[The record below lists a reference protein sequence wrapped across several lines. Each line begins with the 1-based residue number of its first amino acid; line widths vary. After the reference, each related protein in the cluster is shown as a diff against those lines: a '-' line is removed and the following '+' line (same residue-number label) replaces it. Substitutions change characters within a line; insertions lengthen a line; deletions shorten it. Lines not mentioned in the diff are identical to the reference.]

1 MIRAAALAV
10 LLVAAQVAAAAIDVK
25 AHLAPRSDRY
35 EVEWGGISLG
45 EGTIALA
52 HDSDGC
58 WRYTSSTDPI
68 ALVRWTYGA
77 PREVSRFCL
86 RDGEVVARHFQYINE
101 KREAESFLLDFDWNK
116 NEVKALKGGVMTV
129 RELPGRAYDRF
140 VIREAVRLWVIR
152 HAAGEAPA
160 QAEFTMVDD
169 DRMKTY
175 RFEIDGRETVK
186 TPAGTF
192 ETVRVNRIDDPKRPF
207 HYWLAPSR
215 DYVPVKLEHLK
226 KGKVELRMTLLR

>member
-1 MIRAAALAV
+1 MIRIAV
-10 LLVAAQVAAAAIDVK
+10 LALLLVTAVSARAFDPGAY
-25 AHLAPRSDRY
+25 LAPRSDRY
-35 EVEWGGISLG
+35 AVEWGGITLG
-45 EGTIALA
+45 EGTIALSP
-52 HDSDGC
+52 DVDGC
-58 WRYTSSTDPI
+58 WRYSSSTDPI

-77 PREVSRFCL
+77 PREISRFCL
-86 RDGEVVARHFQYINE
+86 RDGEIESRHFQYVND
-101 KREAESFLLDFDWNK
+101 KREAESFMLDFDWRR
-116 NEVKALKGGVMTV
+116 NEVKTLKGGVMTV

-175 RFEIDGRETVK
+175 RFAVVGREIVK
-186 TPAGTF
+186 TPAGSF
-192 ETVRVNRIDDPKRPF
+192 DAIRIDRIDDPRRPF

-226 KGKVELRMTLLR
+226 KGKVELRMTLLP